1 MPYCLLLL
9 RNGMA
14 GFSAP
19 YGAGLS
25 LYIKGLMHL
34 LFSSKIVRIDILDKS
49 SSVIMTVERNFN
61 FPKNLGS
68 DDESILIIK
77 GSSLKELEHNS
88 SVDVI
93 ATTKAGERIR
103 YVGRVSMSMPKQ
115 LNISLSRPDETEV
128 LQERRRYFK
137 IKTHAKGRALFFMR
151 GEESV
156 RFEFPEE
163 IEIMDINIGGI
174 FMKCDGCTFEAEDL
188 VCVDID
194 LFVDYKL
201 NAVVKVLRVQP
212 DDNGGI
218 KGYGCEFQGLTAAQ
232 EDYIG
237 KYIYKV
243 QSDQRQ
249 KEMAQEQNF

>member
-1 MPYCLLLL
+1 MDF
-9 RNGMA
+9 A
-14 GFSAP
+14 AP
-19 YGAGLS
+19 IRGGQS
-25 LYIKGLMHL
+25 LHIKGLMRL
-34 LFSSKIVRIDILDKS
+34 LFSSKIVKVDILDKS
-49 SSVIMTVERNFN
+49 SSVIMTAERNFN

-77 GSSLKELEHNS
+77 GSSLKELEYNTI
-88 SVDVI
+88 VDVI

-103 YVGRVSMSMPKQ
+103 YSGRVSMSMPRQ
-115 LNISLSRPDETEV
+115 LNISLARSNDTEV

-137 IKTHAKGRALFFMR
+137 IKTHEKGRALFFMR

-156 RFEFPEE
+156 RFDVPEE
-163 IEIMDINIGGI
+163 IEVMDINIGGI
-174 FMKCDGCTFEAEDL
+174 FMKCNGCEFEDEDL

-194 LFVDYKL
+194 LFIDYKL
-201 NAVVKVLRVQP
+201 NAVVKVLRVQRG
-212 DDNGGI
+212 DDGGI

-243 QSDQRQ
+243 QSEQRQ
-249 KEMAQEQNF
+249 KEMAQEMNF